1 MRVAVCKGVDDIP
14 GDPLTVAEAVVVLL
28 TETDLEPV
36 ADTVEVREGAA
47 LKVFVLDTT
56 AERVRMLAV

>member
-1 MRVAVCKGVDDIP
+1 VRVAVRKGVKEMP
-14 GDPLTVAEAVVVLL
+14 EEPVTVPEAVAVLL

-36 ADTVEVREGAA
+36 ADTVDVREGAA
-47 LKVFVLDTT
+47 LKVFFLDTT